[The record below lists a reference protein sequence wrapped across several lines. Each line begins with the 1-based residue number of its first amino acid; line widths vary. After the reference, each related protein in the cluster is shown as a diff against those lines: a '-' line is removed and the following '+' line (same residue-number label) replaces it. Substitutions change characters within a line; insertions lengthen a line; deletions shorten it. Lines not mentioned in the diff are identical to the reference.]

1 MFYREKSEKFVRDLK
16 HENDKAIDL
25 IPIVSQL
32 TLNTICETAMGVK
45 LEDVDK
51 GNTYRNNVYE
61 IGKKLVVRLLR
72 PWLFN
77 DFMYTLLGYKKDL
90 NKNLKPLHSFTDN
103 VIKQRK
109 ESIMIKQENAEE
121 SLSRENMYLRPE
133 KRRYAMLD
141 TLLQAQLEGLIDD
154 KGIREEVDTFTFEGH
169 DTTSSGL
176 IFTLLLLA
184 HNPQSQQKIYDE
196 IENVLKSRNTDNI
209 LIDDLG
215 RMSYLDRVIKEC
227 LRIYPPVTFISR
239 EFSEDLEHGKC
250 KTSLVISSHRIIIY
264 CFIRWCQ
271 T

>member
-1 MFYREKSEKFVRDLK
+1 
-16 HENDKAIDL
+16 
-25 IPIVSQL
+25 
-32 TLNTICETAMGVK
+32 MGVK

-51 GNTYRNNVYE
+51 GNTYRNNIYE
-61 IGKKLVVRLLR
+61 IGKKLLVRLLR
-72 PWLFN
+72 PWLFS
-77 DFMYTLLGYKKDL
+77 DFTYALLGYEKDL
-90 NKNLKPLHSFTDN
+90 NINLKPLHNFTGK

-109 ESIMIKQENAEE
+109 ETFNIEQESTEQKQ
-121 SLSRENMYLRPE
+121 SLSTENMYFKTE

-184 HNPQSQQKIYDE
+184 HNPQSQQKICDE

-209 LIDDLG
+209 LIDDFG
-215 RMSYLDRVIKEC
+215 KMSYLDRVIKEC

-250 KTSLVISSHRIIIY
+250 KTSLVLFSSKSQNNNLLLY
-264 CFIRWCQ
+264 RWCQ
-271 T
+271 I